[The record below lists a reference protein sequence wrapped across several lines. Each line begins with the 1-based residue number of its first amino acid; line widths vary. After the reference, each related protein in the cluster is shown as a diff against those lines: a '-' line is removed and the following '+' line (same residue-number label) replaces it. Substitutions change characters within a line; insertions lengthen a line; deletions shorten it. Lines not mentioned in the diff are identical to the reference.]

1 MFADDTN
8 LTMVSDSYLSLQ
20 TEKIVKLKKIIIG
33 WSQINFL

>member
-33 WSQINFL
+33 